1 MWKNFNIMWTHG
13 LKADTLLN
21 ISTWKTKHWMVMGK
35 AVGQIPKLCNKQ
47 QKCILLWQSLP
58 LYPKV
63 GKLSSAT
70 PGKWTF
76 SKPSKVHVTNG
87 FQMSLLISG
96 VQHIRK
102 QVILICKIPPCSSA
116 FSKCLWYDHQTS
128 SYNTAILC
136 PVSQPNSQTRTLKIQ
151 SNRDCLSRV
160 TNQLAGVNQAQ
171 LVTPIQLTLWFLY
184 PG

>member
-58 LYPKV
+58 LYLKV